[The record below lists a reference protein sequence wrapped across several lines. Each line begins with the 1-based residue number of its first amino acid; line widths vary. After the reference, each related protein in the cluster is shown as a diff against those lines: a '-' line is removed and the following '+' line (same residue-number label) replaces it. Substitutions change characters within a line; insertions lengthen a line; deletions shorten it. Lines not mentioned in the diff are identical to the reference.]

1 MGLPLTSRRLLSQPN
16 TCRAPLDQTSQGD
29 KVTDEHDSSEPSREL
44 PAGCPVRWLA
54 ADIGRFRS
62 DEDDLTPRDA
72 EAVGREALARAA
84 RDVED
89 LLGSAFAPHEVVAT
103 EVRLAGPRRGFRRTV
118 FALPP
123 SPGALLLLC
132 LRLCD
137 GGDGGDD
144 VAVLQHTAAHGT
156 TTRSERWPFGMADA
170 ERLTRP
176 PERHSVPLPEGLRAD
191 G

>member
-1 MGLPLTSRRLLSQPN
+1 
-16 TCRAPLDQTSQGD
+16 
-29 KVTDEHDSSEPSREL
+29 VTDEHDPSEPSHEL

-54 ADIGRFRS
+54 ADVGRYLS
-62 DEDDLTPRDA
+62 HDDEVAPRDA
-72 EAVGREALARAA
+72 EAVGRKALARAA
-84 RDVED
+84 REVED

-103 EVRLAGPRRGFRRTV
+103 ELRFAGPRRGFRRTV

-137 GGDGGDD
+137 GGDD
-144 VAVLQHTAAHGT
+144 VHVLQHTAAQGT
-156 TTRSERWPFGMADA
+156 TTRSDRWPFGMADA

-176 PERHSVPLPEGLRAD
+176 PGRHGVPLPEGLRAE

>member
-1 MGLPLTSRRLLSQPN
+1 
-16 TCRAPLDQTSQGD
+16 
-29 KVTDEHDSSEPSREL
+29 VTDEHDPSDPRNL
-44 PAGCPVRWLA
+44 PAMCPVRWLA
-54 ADIGRFRS
+54 ADIGGFLS
-62 DEDDLTPRDA
+62 DGDLPPEDTV
-72 EAVGREALARAA
+72 AVGREALARSA
-84 RDVED
+84 REVED

-103 EVRLAGPRRGFRRTV
+103 ELRFAGPRRGFRRTV

-137 GGDGGDD
+137 GGDD
-144 VAVLQHTAAHGT
+144 VHVLQHTAAHGT

-176 PERHSVPLPEGLRAD
+176 PERDTVPLPEGLHAD